1 MKTLLLILT
10 LAFTSFSA
18 EVPDSLLTDA
28 QKVALQT
35 NKKVEEAKATAQ
47 VASTYMGIGR
57 ELGEAVNSS
66 LSAITE
72 QSNKFANNSV
82 GHLVIFIVLFK
93 VCKGLVV
100 AAIGIPLVWLITFLF
115 SMSVYRFF
123 VKNHAQLD
131 NKPGNGEL
139 SIRGW
144 WLLWTSLSSV
154 ISLIATFVFLT
165 NV

>member
-18 EVPDSLLTDA
+18 DVPDSLLTDA

-72 QSNKFANNSV
+72 QSNKFANTSV

-100 AAIGIPLVWLITFLF
+100 AAIGIPLVWFVSLMISLGL
-115 SMSVYRFF
+115 YRFYL
-123 VKNHAQLD
+123 KEHA
-131 NKPGNGEL
+131 EL
-139 SIRGW
+139 EEHRFNYLSVRGY
-144 WLLWTSLSSV
+144 WLFWSLV
-154 ISLIATFVFLT
+154 LSLISFITTFILLS